1 MVTISNIKLEITS
14 LSEYQLR
21 ELFNY
26 IGEMLTLGSSEG
38 SLNKEFRESRFSKG
52 QCCSHCESTSVVKN
66 GKLKGKQHYVCRSCN
81 KSHNIIYESYF
92 LNGKKLIMNFK

>member
-1 MVTISNIKLEITS
+1 MATISNIKSDITS

-26 IGEMLTLGSSEG
+26 IGEMITLGSSDG

-52 QCCSHCESTSVVKN
+52 QCCPHCESTSVVKN
-66 GKLKGKQHYVCRSCN
+66 GKLKGKLSCLY
-81 KSHNIIYESYF
+81 KHGLSMLKE
-92 LNGKKLIMNFK
+92 